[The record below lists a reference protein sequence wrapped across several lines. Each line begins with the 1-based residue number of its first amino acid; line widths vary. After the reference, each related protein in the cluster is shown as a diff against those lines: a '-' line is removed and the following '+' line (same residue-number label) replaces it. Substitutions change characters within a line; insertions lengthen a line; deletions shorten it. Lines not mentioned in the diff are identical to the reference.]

1 MIAQIGLTFI
11 IIGWLMQLKYM
22 LNKKNEIQF
31 SFVSFYALGVA
42 LLVVDGFQNNLLSLT
57 ILNSISLLASI
68 LVLFKLKNKN
78 KKS

>member
-1 MIAQIGLTFI
+1 MIAQIGLAFI

-22 LNKKNEIQF
+22 NKKNEIKF
-31 SFVSFYALGVA
+31 SFVGFYSLGVA
-42 LLVVDGFQNNLLSLT
+42 LLVVDGFQNNLLSLM

-68 LVLFKLKNKN
+68 FVLFKLKNKN

>member
-1 MIAQIGLTFI
+1 MIAQIGLAFI

-22 LNKKNEIQF
+22 NKKNEIKF
-31 SFVSFYALGVA
+31 SFVGFYSLGVA
-42 LLVVDGFQNNLLSLT
+42 LLVVDGFQNNLLSLM

-68 LVLFKLKNKN
+68 LVLFKLKSKN